1 MAIFVQTSNPKNL
14 IDKIY
19 KAISRGDIDTWVAD
33 KFHLNYLTHITS
45 DRQWYQQAW
54 MGYQIEQDQ
63 VVFCMIGRPGIPI
76 SIPEYAIYHG
86 RFSEMLLAHF
96 DHDFDYIYITALLDP
111 DYDQNLG

>member
-1 MAIFVQTSNPKNL
+1 
-14 IDKIY
+14 
-19 KAISRGDIDTWVAD
+19 
-33 KFHLNYLTHITS
+33 
-45 DRQWYQQAW
+45 
-54 MGYQIEQDQ
+54 
-63 VVFCMIGRPGIPI
+63 MIGRPGIPI